1 MNITAAGTKDRHDS
15 ANSSAFPEIDNFIL
29 SLVNDLETGRTGYIR
44 KVNLDKTGYLVSTSF
59 ISQNMFN
66 DVLAAHFQCS
76 ENGSFLTYE
85 IVGSYKY
92 CHNVERHH
100 KSNNIRFVVD
110 TDKGQYFQTCHD
122 QVDCKDF
129 R

>member
-1 MNITAAGTKDRHDS
+1 MNITAAGMKDRHDS

-44 KVNLDKTGYLVSTSF
+44 KVDLDKPTSL

-66 DVLAAHFQCS
+66 DDILAAHFQCS

-85 IVGSYKY
+85 IAGSYKY